1 MFCSCDLLE
10 IFLELASFSVGSAA
24 MLSKSQRQDAPE
36 ALQDVRMCPSCGT
49 RSYLRKKTCI
59 NIYCSYYWMKQAP
72 NTNLWA
78 RGPLLQGSGSL
89 KGSSSQ
95 KTWSWQSWKNSGY
108 ADGVYQN
115 KLQESLNEL
124 EEDVESSPDDEIQII
139 SEGGPGAFV
148 EEVRDSDEEANAFIF
163 GLEKKKQVNT
173 YREYEDARHAWESA
187 SQEKKAAASLRT
199 AIKLEKE
206 HTYGSPKAALAA
218 QVALEEG
225 QKWQSLRAKGPAS
238 EKYTAAVQ
246 RRFVPVKTE
255 PGLAPEEPAIS
266 APREEPELPEEAAI
280 SAPREEPELP
290 DTAALDDGGHGWKDW
305 KDWKG
310 SRQDWKSWGR
320 QKQQS
325 SSSWQRAP
333 DQGPSRDAMQKYN
346 DYEEEEDRRA
356 QAYWATNQWQEDY
369 AAPEE
374 QQAFKKSKG
383 KKRKLW
389 LAAQIDTLKKQ
400 GRWVG
405 GAPSDSSK
413 QLRLIREA
421 WVEICDMR
429 VYAPW

>member
-1 MFCSCDLLE
+1 MPVQVFVVFFVECQQ
-10 IFLELASFSVGSAA
+10 IIVPKVQF
-24 MLSKSQRQDAPE
+24 
-36 ALQDVRMCPSCGT
+36 
-49 RSYLRKKTCI
+49 I
-59 NIYCSYYWMKQAP
+59 
-72 NTNLWA
+72 
-78 RGPLLQGSGSL
+78 RGPKEGPRI
-89 KGSSSQ
+89 
-95 KTWSWQSWKNSGY
+95 
-108 ADGVYQN
+108 
-115 KLQESLNEL
+115 
-124 EEDVESSPDDEIQII
+124 EEIPS
-139 SEGGPGAFV
+139 
-148 EEVRDSDEEANAFIF
+148 SDEEANAFIF

-173 YREYEDARHAWESA
+173 YVEYEDARHAWESA
-187 SQEKKAAASLRT
+187 SQEKKAAACLRT

-206 HTYGSPKAALAA
+206 HSYGSPKAALAA

-266 APREEPELPEEAAI
+266 APREEPELPEEAALLGR
-280 SAPREEPELP
+280 SRSFPTLP
-290 DTAALDDGGHGWKDW
+290 LWMMVAMVGRIGRIG
-305 KDWKG
+305 KG
-310 SRQDWKSWGR
+310 SGQDWKSWGR
-320 QKQQS
+320 KKQQS

-333 DQGPSRDAMQKYN
+333 DQGRSRDAMQKYN

-356 QAYWATNQWQEDY
+356 QAYWGTNQWQQDY

-405 GAPSDSSK
+405 GASSDSSK

>member
-1 MFCSCDLLE
+1 MFCSCDLLD
-10 IFLELASFSVGSAA
+10 IFFELASFSVGSAA

-36 ALQDVRMCPSCGT
+36 ALQDIRMCPSCGT

-78 RGPLLQGSGSL
+78 RGPLQSSGSL
-89 KGSSSQ
+89 GGSSSQ
-95 KTWSWQSWKNSGY
+95 RSWSWTSWKNSGY

-115 KLQESLNEL
+115 KLEQQLQDVLDEEESE
-124 EEDVESSPDDEIQII
+124 PDAPL
-139 SEGGPGAFV
+139 EGGQDPEVQVVSATEGGGPRI
-148 EEVRDSDEEANAFIF
+148 EEIPSSDEEANAFIF

-173 YREYEDARHAWESA
+173 YVEYEDARHAWESA
-187 SQEKKAAASLRT
+187 SQEKKAAATLRT

-206 HTYGSPKAALAA
+206 HSYGSPKAALAA

-238 EKYTAAVQ
+238 EKYRAAVQ

-266 APREEPELPEEAAI
+266 APREEPEVPEEAAI
-280 SAPREEPELP
+280 SAPREEPEVP
-290 DTAALDDGGHGWKDW
+290 DTSAWDDGGYG
-305 KDWKG
+305 WKG
-310 SRQDWKSWGR
+310 SGQDWKSWGR
-320 QKQQS
+320 KKQQS

-356 QAYWATNQWQEDY
+356 QAYWGTNQWQQDY

-421 WVEICDMR
+421 WV
-429 VYAPW
+429 